1 MEPGGYM
8 RGPGGNMGFVGSRVS
23 SVSETEA
30 GCGHEGG
37 SDGENGSGE
46 DGDKVSSHESNSDG
60 EGGSDEGRA
69 PSKTRETE
77 STGLPAWECPR
88 CDNLNSASWTKC
100 NGTSQG
106 EEEDVC
112 LLARPH
118 YEKYGVARI
127 RSGMAIRDGDW
138 GCFYCGNNNFQF
150 RDECN
155 RCKLPRGDAQSD
167 KFRLLGEGGPDNV
180 SADNSDE

>member
-8 RGPGGNMGFVGSRVS
+8 RGPGGNMGFVGSRAA

-60 EGGSDEGRA
+60 EGDSDEGRA

-127 RSGMAIRDGDW
+127 RSGIAIRDGDW

-167 KFRLLGEGGPDNV
+167 KFRLLEEGGPDNV
-180 SADNSDE
+180 STDNSDE